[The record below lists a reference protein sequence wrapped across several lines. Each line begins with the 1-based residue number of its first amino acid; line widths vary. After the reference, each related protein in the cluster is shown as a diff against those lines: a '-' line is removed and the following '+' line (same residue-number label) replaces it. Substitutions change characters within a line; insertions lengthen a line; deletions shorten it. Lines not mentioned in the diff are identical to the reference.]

1 MWRRILG
8 ADWTLEEEL
17 TIGLDLVRR
26 LKVDM
31 VGRLIACLTVAAL
44 VAYSASIQLAA
55 LWIVLVF
62 LNEFT
67 ELKLN
72 RRMRDER
79 LPPRARLVPYLVHIS
94 LGSALWTCMCL
105 VLWGQG
111 DFVDKLTAGAILV
124 GILIHCSLFY
134 SDSRLQSLVTGVP
147 ALLGA
152 AVMIAS
158 ASTDPFLTDRERTV
172 ACVALFTL
180 SAYLAFGVYMGVRT
194 RERLRSFAAK
204 TARLAA
210 QDPLTGLHNRRSF
223 FEAVEAHANSRA
235 KFIVAFLDLDR
246 FKPLNDEFGHAFG
259 DQVLT
264 EVARRLEQSPGV
276 LAAARMGG
284 DEFAVLCAAPSNRD
298 AATRFMSSLHDR
310 VAALIRCD
318 AGVVS
323 VGASMG
329 WVRAEAVT
337 GPVSEIIHSADVAMR
352 RAKTERVNVA
362 EFDPVTDSTS
372 ITSSALEIA
381 FSQALATGRI
391 RAALQP
397 IVSATCK
404 SVVSMELLVRW
415 PESGFARDPA
425 PLEFIPVAERLGLL
439 NEMLWTTLRQAL
451 PSLVGTSWSLA
462 INVSPSQLTSSY
474 FLPKLC
480 ALLEQHG
487 VSPGR
492 IELEVTE
499 QVTLRNVA
507 ENCAVLSEARALGF
521 RIVLDDFGT
530 GYSSLAML
538 DRLPLDKIKLDQA
551 FVEEL
556 KDRAETQK
564 ILKATV
570 SLAHE
575 LGMKCSVE
583 GIESAETAEIV
594 TAFGCDQLQG
604 YWVGR
609 PEILLQAPVFLKLAS

>member
-26 LKVDM
+26 LAVDM
-31 VGRLIACLTVAAL
+31 IGRLIACFIVAAL

-62 LNEFT
+62 LNEFS
-67 ELKLN
+67 ELKLA
-72 RRMRDER
+72 RRMRNER
-79 LPPRARLVPYLVHIS
+79 LSPRARLGPYLVHIS
-94 LGSALWTCMCL
+94 LGSALWTCLCL
-105 VLWGQG
+105 FLWGQG
-111 DFVDKLTAGAILV
+111 DFVDKLTAGAILI

-134 SDSRLQSLVTGVP
+134 NESRLQSLVTGVP
-147 ALLGA
+147 PLLGA
-152 AVMIAS
+152 VAMIAA
-158 ASTDPFLTDRERTV
+158 ASVDPLLTDRERAV

-180 SAYLAFGVYMGVRT
+180 SAYLTYGVYMGERT
-194 RERLRSFAAK
+194 RKRLRTVAAK
-204 TARLAA
+204 AARLAA
-210 QDPLTGLHNRRSF
+210 EDPLTGLCNRRSF
-223 FEAVEAHANSRA
+223 FEAVEAQVNSGA
-235 KFIVAFLDLDR
+235 KFIIAFLDLDR

-264 EVARRLEQSPGV
+264 EIARRLENSPGV
-276 LAAARMGG
+276 LAAARLGG
-284 DEFAVLCAAPSNRD
+284 DEFAVLCAMPANEEAAPAYMSN
-298 AATRFMSSLHDR
+298 LHDC
-310 VAALIRCD
+310 VGALIRCNS
-318 AGVVS
+318 GVVS
-323 VGASMG
+323 VGASLG
-329 WVRAEAVT
+329 WVRAGASP

-352 RAKTERVNVA
+352 RAKTERTGIA
-362 EFDPVTDSTS
+362 EFDPAFDSS
-372 ITSSALEIA
+372 SLTSSAIEVA
-381 FSQALATGRI
+381 FSQALAAGRI

-397 IVSATCK
+397 IVSASCK

-415 PESGFARDPA
+415 PESGLPRDPT
-425 PLEFIPVAERLGLL
+425 PLEFIPIAERLGLL

-451 PSLVGTSWSLA
+451 PSMVGTSWSLA

-480 ALLEQHG
+480 SLIEQYG
-487 VSPGR
+487 VSPNR

-507 ENCAVLSEARALGF
+507 ENSAVLSEARALGF

-538 DRLPLDKIKLDQA
+538 DRLPLDKIKLDRE

-564 ILKATV
+564 ILKATI

-575 LGMKCSVE
+575 LGMTCSVE

-604 YWVGR
+604 YWIGR
-609 PEILLQAPVFLKLAS
+609 PEIVLQAPVSLKLAS